1 MFKHTVC
8 LRNDWFHEVLC
19 LFFSKGFPGG
29 LKLIL
34 FNLFNSSQPS
44 KPLKVCRM
52 LAQKDLLMPQN
63 SPSSVVS
70 RHCLNE
76 KDDLLL

>member
-1 MFKHTVC
+1 M
-8 LRNDWFHEVLC
+8 
-19 LFFSKGFPGG
+19 FFSKGFPGG

-52 LAQKDLLMPQN
+52 LAQKGPLNASEFSIKCGFKTLPQ
-63 SPSSVVS
+63 
-70 RHCLNE
+70 
-76 KDDLLL
+76 